1 MKALLKKVSATLLLV
16 PALVLSLGV
25 AMPVYAAEAEPAVSG
40 CDVVNTGGIA
50 HGAECAKPTNAPS
63 QLFGPNSIFVTI
75 TNIMLFIIGAIA
87 VIMLIVGGI
96 RYVVSAGD
104 QNAVTSAKNTILYAI
119 IGIVVAFL
127 AYAAVNFVSNQLQAG
142 TSTAAVSTSRSA

>member
-25 AMPVYAAEAEPAVSG
+25 AAPVYAAPEPATG
-40 CDVVNTGGIA
+40 CDVVTTGGIS

-87 VIMLIVGGI
+87 VIMLIIGGI

-127 AYAAVNFVSNQLQAG
+127 AYAAVNFVSSQLTSG
-142 TSTAAVSTSRSA
+142 TSTASVSTTREA